1 MIQGNSPIRPIDWED
16 EPPAETQPRRVQ
28 QVIPRIRKV
37 SDRSEEDEETEEG
50 VRPKIRRSFYEDDE
64 APASPWWRPAST
76 FGKGLLAIG
85 LCSVLGGLATGGLA
99 LKKYLQQDGRFRIA
113 GSANIQ
119 ASGLS
124 EVSRAELLPVFGGD
138 IGKNIFFVHLDER
151 RHELEAIPWVE
162 RATVMR
168 VLPDQLRVTVTERRP
183 VAFTRSGQQIGLV
196 DADGV
201 LLSMPAAVMAERH
214 YSFPVVTGLDPNQ
227 TPAARRARMA
237 VYTRLM
243 AELDANHQH
252 YSDQISEIDLTDPED
267 ARALL
272 QEQGSDMLVHFGDE
286 RFLER
291 YRRYKAHI
299 ADWRQQYP
307 QLSAVDLRYEQQ
319 AVLKM
324 GSAAPAPTQTP
335 ATENASARPQP
346 AATAPEKP
354 AAPVTHAS
362 MPKKVVPPAG
372 HEKKLTK
379 KAEITAKSTKIS
391 DKKSSKTVDKRNS
404 AAKDKKSTAKP
415 GVKPAGKTAA
425 VSKVASKKAEATGRE
440 KSASHQK
447 LTPEQK
453 AQIEK
458 YRLAQQKRHAEAHP
472 AEAKTPQHKPATRAA
487 RAQGK

>member
-1 MIQGNSPIRPIDWED
+1 MIQGNSPTRPIDWED

-28 QVIPRIRKV
+28 QVSPRIRKV
-37 SDRSEEDEETEEG
+37 SDRSEEGEETGEG
-50 VRPKIRRSFYEDDE
+50 VRPKIRHSLYEDDE
-64 APASPWWRPAST
+64 APSSPWWRPASML
-76 FGKGLLAIG
+76 GKGLLAMG
-85 LCSVLGGLATGGLA
+85 LCSVLGGLTTGGLT

-201 LLSMPAAVMAERH
+201 LLTMPAAVMAERH

-227 TPAARRARMA
+227 QPAARRARMA

-324 GSAAPAPTQTP
+324 GAAAPAATPPAGNSAPPTK
-335 ATENASARPQP
+335 PQP
-346 AATAPEKP
+346 AAVAPDKPVAHASAPKP
-354 AAPVTHAS
+354 AAPSAE
-362 MPKKVVPPAG
+362 
-372 HEKKLTK
+372 HEKNLTK
-379 KAEITAKSTKIS
+379 KAEITAKSPKIS

-404 AAKDKKSTAKP
+404 ATKDKKTTAKP

-425 VSKVASKKAEATGRE
+425 VAKAAPKKAEATGRE